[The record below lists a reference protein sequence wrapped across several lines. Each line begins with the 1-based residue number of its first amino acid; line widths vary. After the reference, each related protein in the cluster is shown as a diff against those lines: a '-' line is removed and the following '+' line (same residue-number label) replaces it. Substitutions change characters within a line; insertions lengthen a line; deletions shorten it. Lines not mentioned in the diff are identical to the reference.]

1 MVKLFLLD
9 SASTFMDWVEGIG
22 LFAGFLGVLG
32 WYPQVKRVWIDK
44 IADGI
49 SVPTFVVIS
58 ISLSLWLLYGILKN
72 SIAIVVAN
80 VFALIMIGSVAIG
93 AYRIQSVK

>member
-1 MVKLFLLD
+1 
-9 SASTFMDWVEGIG
+9 MDWVEGIG